1 MKLRLLNLILCVSAA
16 MTTLAQTATVNTHW
30 ALDKSIKDLA
40 PGSAAY
46 NNATASTITCEGTEV
61 SNMLET
67 SVTFGSNLAFQG
79 TITPKSTER
88 WVLAAPQDADA
99 GNGVTNTINVQGGG
113 TLDIRTSTYADFA
126 NYPIEKDHVY
136 TIYGVL
142 SRYTDGWQ
150 LGMRTMSDINY

>member
-79 TITPKSTER
+79 TITPKSSVTGETGLQILR
-88 WVLAAPQDADA
+88 FKTQGAADGSDNY
-99 GNGVTNTINVQGGG
+99 GM
-113 TLDIRTSTYADFA
+113 TLTQKPTTGDLTFVPTKVSVSVA
-126 NYPIEKDHVY
+126 
-136 TIYGVL
+136 
-142 SRYTDGWQ
+142 
-150 LGMRTMSDINY
+150 